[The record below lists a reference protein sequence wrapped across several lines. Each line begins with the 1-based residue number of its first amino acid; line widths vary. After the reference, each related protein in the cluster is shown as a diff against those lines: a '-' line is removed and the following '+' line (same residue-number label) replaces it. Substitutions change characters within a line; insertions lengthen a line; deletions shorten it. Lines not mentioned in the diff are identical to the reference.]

1 MHREPILALAAW
13 LTLSASALA
22 QTWEPG
28 PTLPTG
34 GAPRQYAA
42 GVNQNGVLYA
52 LGGTPWTN
60 GVDGDGVVHQLV
72 GATWVETAPL
82 DGMGPVIGGAAGMDA
97 LGRIVLYG
105 GYIMDDG
112 GPGDDKAY
120 DPNQGPNVSI
130 AARNAPDSAI
140 GHFAWA
146 ADDAG
151 RLYGFGGGPGAGGP
165 NSGYC
170 DRYDGL
176 ADAWTVLAP
185 MPTAVADACAAYDGN
200 GHMLVFG
207 GINQA
212 GNARLANVA
221 QYDIASNTW
230 SDAAVPDMPVAL
242 SGARAVLGAD
252 GRIYVLG
259 GETGPIGAGTTQAA
273 VYKLD
278 FGSNAWT
285 VVASMSTPRKWFACT
300 LGSDDYIYAIGG
312 DNDTGGT
319 NTVEKLFTPRCPT
332 ITAGPDALAA
342 WRGTI
347 ASFAVTVTG
356 AAPFM
361 YQWRKDDVAL
371 SDGPTGTGSVVSGAD
386 SATLIISNPDENDIA
401 AYDVVVTNA
410 CGTVVS
416 GSADLSIRVPPV
428 IPTNWEVSSI
438 HPAWAQYSSYARGIS
453 NGRIGGSANTPTVLP
468 DGRTFNLDHPIV
480 WDVATLSPTDV
491 TPPGS
496 VGGGIYDVEGDLLVG
511 WFWHTW
517 ECWGGGQPWTC
528 AWQSAGYWTAPAMS
542 FQEAVH
548 SSGAEYDWL
557 NATDGQRMVGT
568 LVYEWSEFNYEAQ
581 GHYWPTPNQVVT
593 LHFAGA
599 SDSYASAVDGARQFG
614 SYYAS
619 GSTHAVMW
627 SGSAASRVDLHPAGY
642 TGSSISG
649 AGDGQA
655 VGSAGSHAGLWVN
668 SAAAFIDLNPP
679 GAASSGAVAA
689 HQGMQAGSTPDGAAL
704 WTGTPESW
712 FNLGAFLPPGFTASF
727 AEDFE
732 IAPDGVVTVVGYGYN
747 VETGR
752 YEALMWRSVAA
763 PACPGDL
770 DGDGDVDLADLSA
783 LLTNYGAGAGMT
795 YADGDIDGDGD
806 VDLADLSALLTA
818 FGTACN

>member
-1 MHREPILALAAW
+1 MHRTSIMAFAAW
-13 LTLSASALA
+13 LTASASTLA

-28 PTLPTG
+28 PALPTA

-42 GVNQNGVLYA
+42 GINRNGTLYA

-60 GVDGDGVVHQLV
+60 GVDGDGVVHQLA
-72 GATWVETAPL
+72 GGTWMEIAPL
-82 DGMGPVIGGAAGMDA
+82 DGMGPVVGGAAGVDA
-97 LGRIVLYG
+97 LGRVVLYG
-105 GYIMDDG
+105 GFILGDD

-120 DPNQGPNVSI
+120 DPVEGPNVSI
-130 AARNAPDSAI
+130 AARNAPGSAI

-146 ADDAG
+146 VDGEG
-151 RLYGFGGGPGAGGP
+151 RLYGFGGGPGGGGP

-170 DRYDGL
+170 DRYDGN

-185 MPTAVADACAAYDGN
+185 MPTRVADACAVYDGN

-212 GNARLANVA
+212 GNARVANVA

-230 SDAAVPDMPVAL
+230 TDTAVPDMPAAL

-252 GRIYVLG
+252 GRVYVFG
-259 GETGPIGAGTTQAA
+259 GESGPIGAGTTQSA

-278 FGSNAWT
+278 LGSNVWT
-285 VVASMSTPRKWFACT
+285 PVASMSTPRKWFACA
-300 LGSDDYIYAIGG
+300 LGSDDYIYAVGG
-312 DNDTGGT
+312 DNDAGGT

-332 ITAGPDALAA
+332 IAAGPDPLAA

-356 AAPFM
+356 APPFT
-361 YQWRKDDVAL
+361 YRWRKDGVEL
-371 SDGPTGTGSVVSGAD
+371 SDGPTGNGSVVSGAT
-386 SATLIISNPDENDIA
+386 SATLAVIDPDESDIG
-401 AYDVVVTNA
+401 AYDVVITNA

-428 IPTNWEVSSI
+428 IPTDWEVFNI
-438 HPAWAQYSSYARGIS
+438 HPAWAENSSYARGVS
-453 NGRIGGSANTPTVLP
+453 NRRIGGSANTPTILP
-468 DGRTFNLDHPIV
+468 DGRTFSLDHPIV
-480 WDVATLSPTDV
+480 WDAETLSHADV
-491 TPPGS
+491 TPPDS
-496 VGGGIYDVEGDLLVG
+496 VGGSIYDVEGDLLVG

-517 ECWGGGQPWTC
+517 DCWGGSQWWTC
-528 AWQSAGYWTAPAMS
+528 AWQSGGYWAAPALS

-548 SSGAEYDWL
+548 SSGAEYDFL

-568 LVYEWSEFNYEAQ
+568 LVYEWSEGNYEAQ

-599 SDSYASAVDGARQFG
+599 SDSYVSAVDGARQFG

-627 SGSAASRVDLHPAGY
+627 TGSAASHVDLHPAGY
-642 TGSSISG
+642 ASSSISG

-655 VGSAGSHAGLWVN
+655 VGVAGSHAGLWVN

-679 GAASSGAVAA
+679 GVTSSGAVAA

-704 WTGTPESW
+704 WTGAPESW
-712 FNLGAFLPPGFTASF
+712 FNLGAFLPPGFTASV

-732 IAPDGVVTVVGYGYN
+732 IDADGTVTVVGYGFN
-747 VETGR
+747 AQTAR
-752 YEALMWRSVAA
+752 YEALMWRAVAA
-763 PACPGDL
+763 PDCPGDLDGDADVDLADLSALLTHFGTAAGATAEDGDL
-770 DGDGDVDLADLSA
+770 DGDGDVDLADLSE
-783 LLTNYGAGAGMT
+783 L
-795 YADGDIDGDGD
+795 
-806 VDLADLSALLTA
+806 LSAY
-818 FGTACN
+818 GSSCG